1 MMILLSSSCAS
12 ITNNP
17 DVLNARI
24 RHSKTLRKTRRD
36 LRINYHYHQTKIGKF
51 LNFEI

>member
-1 MMILLSSSCAS
+1 MVILSSCAS
-12 ITNNP
+12 IKNNP

-24 RHSKTLRKTRRD
+24 RHSKTLRETRRD
-36 LRINYHYHQTKIGKF
+36 LRINYHYHQTKLGRF